1 MIRAVLLASVL
12 LIAGIPADAQSSNPQ
27 HAAPGMPAQQP
38 VPQTGQANS
47 QRKIV
52 VPTRQVLVPVT
63 VKDRQKQLVGGLEKS
78 DFRIFCDGVEQQVLL
93 FDANPV
99 PLSAVV
105 LIDDDLATKE
115 AKQVQKS
122 LVSISAG
129 FGPKD
134 EVAVMKYESHPE
146 PVAGFSFDNNVLFT
160 ALKRMEIGSHSTV
173 VMGNDPT
180 SFGSGPVVNGQ
191 QLPTGQGLP
200 QHGSGRPANDIALDD
215 AIYAAAQML
224 QGRGPGRRKIIF
236 LISDGSNSRH
246 NVHTF
251 DETLRLLLES
261 NVSVYS
267 LSVSHSVPGRSIFQ
281 HGIGQA
287 DRYAI
292 KTGGDAFYAGNEADL
307 NRLYS
312 DVTEEARNQYT
323 LVFAPNGEDKT
334 KDYHTIEVW
343 VRRPDVTVE
352 ARAGYYQSALGVAE

>member
-1 MIRAVLLASVL
+1 
-12 LIAGIPADAQSSNPQ
+12 
-27 HAAPGMPAQQP
+27 MPAQKT

-47 QRKIV
+47 QQKIISR
-52 VPTRQVLVPVT
+52 TQEVLVPVT
-63 VKDRQKQLVGGLEKS
+63 VKDHSGQLIAGLEKG
-78 DFRIFCDGVEQQVLL
+78 DFEIFCDGAEQQIRI
-93 FDANPV
+93 FDANPF

-122 LVSISAG
+122 LISISAG

-134 EVAVMKYESHPE
+134 EVAVMKYESYPE
-146 PVAGFSFDNNVLFT
+146 PVAGFSFDNNALFT

-173 VMGNDPT
+173 VYGNDPT
-180 SFGSGPVVNGQ
+180 AMGSGPVVNGQ
-191 QLPTGQGLP
+191 QLPTGQGVP

-215 AIYAAAQML
+215 AIYSAAQML
-224 QGRGPGRRKIIF
+224 KGRGPGRRKIIF

-251 DETLRLLLES
+251 DDTLRLLLES
-261 NVSVYS
+261 NISVYS

-292 KTGGDAFYAGNEADL
+292 KTGGDTFYAGNDRDL
-307 NRLYS
+307 DRLYS

-323 LVFAPNGEDKT
+323 LTFAPQGQDKT
-334 KDYHTIEVW
+334 KDYHTIEVR
-343 VRRPDVTVE
+343 VRRPDVNVL
-352 ARAGYYQSALGVAE
+352 APGGYYQSALGVAE